1 MKSTLELL
9 NFLYLR
15 KIQYCKQI
23 GFSKEPIV
31 VTNIKDLPDK
41 SLKLSV
47 HGTMRYDKECL
58 GLWYPSC
65 GHNPDCIYIDIKRHK
80 NKRQLEETLIHELLH
95 AKLGPEHNKE
105 FYDTIKQVK
114 KGITL

>member
-1 MKSTLELL
+1 MR
-9 NFLYLR
+9 F
-15 KIQYCKQI
+15 
-23 GFSKEPIV
+23 GFNKEPII
-31 VTNIKDLPDK
+31 VTNVKDLPDK